1 MNFFRYWILLVK
13 CYDFDMILILISVVL
28 RFFNVKDVSKIVID
42 FIIVMLDNLLFRE
55 EDEEM
60 ESIIIVISVKVNK
73 MMYISGKIYLLFL

>member
-1 MNFFRYWILLVK
+1 MLVK
-13 CYDFDMILILISVVL
+13 CYDFDLILILISVVL
-28 RFFNVKDVSKIVID
+28 RFFNVKDVSKFVID

-73 MMYISGKIYLLFL
+73 MMYISGKN

>member
-1 MNFFRYWILLVK
+1 
-13 CYDFDMILILISVVL
+13 MILILISVVL

-73 MMYISGKIYLLFL
+73 MMYISGKIDLFF

>member
-1 MNFFRYWILLVK
+1 
-13 CYDFDMILILISVVL
+13 MILILISVVL

-60 ESIIIVISVKVNK
+60 ESIIMVISVKVNK
-73 MMYISGKIYLLFL
+73 MMYISGKNYLLFL